1 MHGKFKAATK
11 RRFVNHCH
19 TWNPKRRDR
28 RECRAAS
35 L

>member
-11 RRFVNHCH
+11 SRFVNHRH
-19 TWNPKRRDR
+19 TWNTKRRDR
-28 RECRAAS
+28 RECRAAA